1 MAATE
6 NVGADELFRDIR
18 QLVIAGDREQLCQY
32 LAPLDESQ
40 RKRLAEPALAMYRC
54 ISEYAGPG
62 GVDRRRNADP
72 LSADDQA
79 LLQALSGQKYVEWR
93 VPRWCAGLVVIAVCD
108 QKTLSGYIGSWVQTD
123 NYSMPHRVLQVL
135 NDRRPPWLQAYV
147 RKQTQ
152 QKDYKIVSWSVERG
166 LIRSGAIA
174 PSDDDDYVNRFA
186 MGVPEYASV
195 RNEIEVRTDSL
206 SDLPESISD
215 VLLADP
221 DLLNDVWRM
230 FEVGNSGFERAIY
243 GWQETLKQFT
253 EQGRLDRQRL
263 IKASLSALLLSTR
276 PGIQSAYAKFHEF
289 LAPTL
294 AERAAL
300 LPDYLHLLAAGSTPA
315 AVAIAACEELA
326 KGKQLNVMTFLD
338 SCHPVFRLD
347 KKVVPNK
354 ALKLIKRL
362 IKENPDYRDAAIS
375 VLVAGLNNVSPDV
388 QEESL
393 GLLEAQ
399 SDQLTSAVRSEL
411 RLQSENVAAALRLRI
426 EKLAG
431 KDDMPSP
438 DSADSPKRGLEAVR
452 QETASPLSRMETFS
466 SWLRKVTGVDAAVEA
481 MSQGLE
487 PMPPPIDSKLAR
499 RRDPAQAVTP
509 LASVDE
515 LIDAV
520 AAFVEGCDDAIEVER
535 ILDGISRFRR
545 DKPDGFEQR
554 VAPLKKRIEATS
566 NEFTDTI
573 LATAVDTGV
582 PQLIRAWLGMPPISR
597 ERGEWYDMPLRF
609 FRNRTREISYRLI
622 PNHREK
628 PALPLLSL
636 PTHRGGWVDPVVL
649 VERIAIYIQAQ
660 AIVSTNI
667 DIALALLRLSP
678 DGGDEAKQALAQLKA
693 EQGNDSWYMKNEI
706 NTLEFALGEPVE
718 LSWRSA
724 GLNFETRC
732 LAAAHARVTRG
743 HPCDPPLPFTVPNAT
758 LNDDGSIRFVGP
770 ITDDVAF
777 PGGLLLQAH
786 SWSAAL
792 PEWESWGNSGSARRN
807 WMVEWQNI
815 VWPNNRATA
824 CLHSIQFGQVPQA
837 LNNLLDPDWSWTDEA
852 CRLAAWAMG
861 TENADCRMRITDAL
875 IYGTS
880 HRTFDPA
887 RVGRHLAAILEKL
900 KLNRVAAV
908 LAEAARVSPLHQWT
922 VFTIL
927 DSALSQLAVTPRDLH
942 HLLTPLLENAT
953 LIGHA
958 VSEQSRRLLSSI
970 TGTSKMAKLAQQIL
984 AVPSAPDGMRRV
996 HESALSASL
1005 DRAERWGSTWT

>member
-1 MAATE
+1 MAVTE
-6 NVGADELFRDIR
+6 DDGTAQLFRDIR
-18 QLVIAGDREQLCQY
+18 QLVIAGDRQQLCQF
-32 LAPLDESQ
+32 LAPLDETQ
-40 RKRLAEPALAMYRC
+40 RTRLAEPALAMYRC

-62 GVDRRRNADP
+62 GVDRRRDVDP
-72 LSADDQA
+72 LSADDEA
-79 LLQALSGQKYVEWR
+79 LLQALSGQKYVDWR
-93 VPRWCAGLVVIAVCD
+93 VPRWCAGLVVFAVCN
-108 QKTLSGYIGSWVQTD
+108 QKTLSGYLGVWVETD
-123 NYSMPHRVLQVL
+123 NHSMPHRVLQVL

-152 QKDYKIVSWSVERG
+152 QKGSRIVSWSVERG

-174 PSDDDDYVNRFA
+174 ASDDDDYVNRFA
-186 MGVPEYASV
+186 MGVPEYVSMRTAD
-195 RNEIEVRTDSL
+195 EVRTDSL
-206 SDLPESISD
+206 SGLPESTSD

-221 DLLNDVWRM
+221 DLLKVVWRM
-230 FEVGNSGFERAIY
+230 FEVENSGLERSFY
-243 GWQETLKQFT
+243 GWQESLKELA
-253 EQGRLDRQRL
+253 EQGRLDRLRL
-263 IKASLSALLLSTR
+263 LKASLSALLLSTR
-276 PGIQSAYAKFHEF
+276 PGVQSAFAKFHEF
-289 LAPTL
+289 LEPTP

-300 LPDYLHLLAAGSTPA
+300 FPDYLHLLAAGSTPA
-315 AVAIAACEELA
+315 ALAVAACEELA
-326 KGKQLNVMTFLD
+326 KAKQLNVMAFLE

-347 KKVVPNK
+347 KKVLPNK
-354 ALKLIKRL
+354 VLKLIKRM
-362 IKENPDYRDAAIS
+362 IKEKPDCRDVAIS

-393 GLLEAQ
+393 GLLETQ
-399 SDQLTSAVRSEL
+399 SDQLTAATRSEL
-411 RLQSENVAAALRLRI
+411 RFLSESVAAALRSRI

-431 KDDMPSP
+431 KEVEPTV
-438 DSADSPKRGLEAVR
+438 DSAVSPTSRLEDDR
-452 QETASPLSRMETFS
+452 QETASSVSRMETFS
-466 SWLRKVTGVDAAVEA
+466 PWLRKVTGVDAAFEA
-481 MSQGLE
+481 MSKRLE
-487 PMPPPIDSKLAR
+487 PIPPPIDSRLAR
-499 RRDPAQAVTP
+499 RRDPAQAVIP

-545 DKPDGFEQR
+545 DKAEGFEQR

-566 NEFTDTI
+566 DEFTDTI

-582 PQLIRAWLGMPPISR
+582 PQLIRAWLGLPPISR

-622 PNHREK
+622 PNHSEK

-678 DGGDEAKQALAQLKA
+678 DGGEEAKQALAQLKA
-693 EQGNDSWYMKNEI
+693 DQGNDCWYMNNEI
-706 NTLEFALGEPVE
+706 NALEFALGEPVE
-718 LSWRSA
+718 LSWRTA
-724 GLNFETRC
+724 GLNFESRC

-758 LNDDGSIRFVGP
+758 LNDDGSIQFVGP

-777 PGGLLLQAH
+777 PGGLMLQAH

-792 PEWESWGNSGSARRN
+792 PQWESWGNSGSARRN

-815 VWPNNRATA
+815 VWPNNRAAA
-824 CLHSIQFGQVPQA
+824 CLHSIQSSHVPQS
-837 LNNLLDPDWSWTDEA
+837 LNNLLDPDWTWTDEA

-861 TENADCRMRITDAL
+861 TENADCRMRMTDAL
-875 IYGTS
+875 VYGTS
-880 HRTFDPA
+880 YRTFDP
-887 RVGRHLAAILEKL
+887 VHLGQHLVAIFERL

-908 LAEAARVSPLHQWT
+908 LADAARVSPLHQWT
-922 VFTIL
+922 VFTIV
-927 DSALSQLAVTPRDLH
+927 DSVLCQLAAAPRDLH
-942 HLLTPLLENAT
+942 HLLTVLLENAI
-953 LIGHA
+953 LIGHP
-958 VSEQSRRLLSSI
+958 VSEPSRRLLSSI
-970 TGTSKMAKLAQQIL
+970 TGSSKTAKLAEQIL
-984 AVPSAPDGMRRV
+984 AVSAAPDGMQRV
-996 HESALSASL
+996 QESALSASL